1 MPKAFNQRAKLFLLL
16 DYLKRR
22 SDEEH
27 PVTLQ
32 AMENMLAANGISV
45 ERKTLY
51 TDLET
56 LRELGYDVVSIKGRG
71 TGYYLGKREYELT
84 ELKLLADAV
93 EVSRFITEKKSD
105 ELLRKLSRE
114 LSDYDAASLRRQLYN
129 RGRIKTMNE
138 RIYYN
143 VDALHTAIGKD
154 KMVRFHYFY
163 WNEKKGKVL
172 RRDGAYYR
180 VSPFFLSWDNENYY
194 LVAYDRETA
203 AIRHFRVDK
212 MLDLAVLKTER
223 EGKEALS
230 TLDPT
235 AYKSFVFGMFGGREE
250 DVNLRV
256 KNSLAGVVIDRFG
269 KDVTLLPDGEGYFRV
284 NVRVAVSPTFLSWVL
299 GFGSD
304 VRILSPSSV
313 VEELK
318 ALAESVLLAY
328 R

>member
-27 PVTLQ
+27 PVTLR
-32 AMENMLAANGISV
+32 AMETMLAANGISA

-51 TDLET
+51 TDLEA
-56 LRELGYDVVSIKGRG
+56 LRALGYDIVSVKGRG

-163 WNEKKGKVL
+163 WNEKKEKVL

-203 AIRHFRVDK
+203 SVRHFRVDK

-256 KNSLAGVVIDRFG
+256 KNALAGVVIDRFG